1 MRNKLY
7 RQRYPEGQISHVN
20 KVRLN
25 PNLFTLWCKGIG
37 HNDRLK
43 NMCLIFLGDINNGA
57 SNLAHMQT
65 NEDFKKA
72 LGAH

>member
-1 MRNKLY
+1 MMKKLY
-7 RQRYPEGQISHVN
+7 RQRCPKDQMSHVN
-20 KVRLN
+20 KVHLN
-25 PNLFTLWCKGIG
+25 PNLFTLRCKGIG
-37 HNDRLK
+37 HNDRMK
-43 NMCLIFLGDINNGA
+43 NMCLIFLDNINKGA